1 PFRGISAE
9 AMQAMVSYQWPG
21 NIRELRNLIESM
33 VVLAPG
39 REIEASDIPREIRE
53 GGGSRFLPVPLGPV
67 LRGSV
72 GSGGRELEFIVRSL
86 IELKLQVEE
95 LRARMQSKPAKVERA
110 LIESGVSP
118 ESVIAGNG
126 SVVDNTVDVS
136 IPVAAIEPPGQP
148 VGPRTITIAP

>member
-1 PFRGISAE
+1 
-9 AMQAMVSYQWPG
+9 
-21 NIRELRNLIESM
+21 NLIESM

-72 GSGGRELEFIVRSL
+72 GAGGRELEFIVRSL

-95 LRARMQSKPAKVERA
+95 LRARMQSVSGETSSA
-110 LIESGVSP
+110 LIGSRVGSAP
-118 ESVIAGNG
+118 EAVIAGNG
-126 SVVDNTVDVS
+126 VVSD
-136 IPVAAIEPPGQP
+136 A
-148 VGPRTITIAP
+148 R